1 MHRPSASPVTS
12 EPASASIELPTAG
25 PLRLTDQP
33 SIQEVGFRLATAAR
47 REVLI
52 FSRDLDPPLYDQ
64 PPFLAAIE
72 RLALARPHLPV
83 RILVLDP
90 WQSVT
95 GAHRLVDL
103 GRRLA
108 SRIGMR
114 RTAEEYRHRTDAFL
128 IADATGYCLRHLADR
143 HEALVE
149 FAAPGPAARLRAEFE
164 QIWELSSEDTE
175 LRRLTL

>member
-1 MHRPSASPVTS
+1 MQRPSALPSPCEPEPNPIDPRS
-12 EPASASIELPTAG
+12 EG
-25 PLRLTDQP
+25 PVRLTDQR
-33 SIQEVGFRLATAAR
+33 SIREAGSRLAAAAR
-47 REVLI
+47 REILI

-64 PPFLAAIE
+64 PPFLAAVA
-72 RLALARPHLPV
+72 RLALARPQLAV

-90 WQSVT
+90 RQSVI

-108 SRIGMR
+108 SRIAMR
-114 RTAEEYRHRTDAFL
+114 RTAEEFRHRTDAFL

-143 HEALVE
+143 HEAQVE
-149 FAAPGPAARLRAEFE
+149 FFAPGPAARLRAEFE
-164 QIWELSSEDTE
+164 QIWGLSSEDTE